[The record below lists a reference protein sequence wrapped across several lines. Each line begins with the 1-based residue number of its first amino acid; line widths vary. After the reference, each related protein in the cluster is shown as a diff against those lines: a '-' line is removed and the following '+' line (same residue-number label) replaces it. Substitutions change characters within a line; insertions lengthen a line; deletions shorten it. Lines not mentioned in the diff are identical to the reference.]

1 MDTLARKK
9 TRRADPSQQRDQP
22 EPDESRKQHQH
33 RVGFFFLL
41 MRFDQEFVCDLLPLS
56 DPRAPRPIQWSER
69 RVLMPLLPDYLAIMA
84 LFVLNTGVRDDV
96 VCSLKWEWEA
106 RGIAEIGG
114 NSIFIIPI
122 EHVKGQE

>member
-1 MDTLARKK
+1 
-9 TRRADPSQQRDQP
+9 
-22 EPDESRKQHQH
+22 
-33 RVGFFFLL
+33 
-41 MRFDQEFVCDLLPLS
+41 
-56 DPRAPRPIQWSER
+56 
-69 RVLMPLLPDYLAIMA
+69 MPLLPDYLAIMA